1 MDDPLSKIETK
12 NEVHSRAYF
21 VLALDYLWTK
31 TLFRKRV
38 CPKLLAT
45 QKDLINAADFINT
58 SKRERPHNPH

>member
-31 TLFRKRV
+31 DIV
-38 CPKLLAT
+38 
-45 QKDLINAADFINT
+45 
-58 SKRERPHNPH
+58 S